1 MNDNLYY
8 VWIPRFA
15 YKIEEFYLGTNL
27 SNIPSSAIKIVFLKG
42 TTDYMSN
49 EEVIPPGYQV
59 HPAFKFYNS
68 ENEKVELP
76 GFWVAKHNV
85 NDVVDVIY
93 KAAGEGELSKNFI
106 VKFQSA
112 NVDDQSTDITV
123 ADIDITGD
131 LMVEFNVEGMS
142 SVGSYVTF
150 ELVIVNE
157 STDLYANGP
166 TLEVYNLAS
175 NQIVADNPETT
186 DWDESAGQQMDQN
199 SAGQYITSVWNQT
212 NPFYTITIT
221 KTSANDLGQI
231 APNGGTQTYQVK
243 IEMTA
248 VPSVQ
253 KTDNFTIKFITV

>member
-1 MNDNLYY
+1 M
-8 VWIPRFA
+8 RQ
-15 YKIEEFYLGTNL
+15 KR
-27 SNIPSSAIKIVFLKG
+27 
-42 TTDYMSN
+42 
-49 EEVIPPGYQV
+49 
-59 HPAFKFYNS
+59 KFYFCLLVVIAILS
-68 ENEKVELP
+68 LGI
-76 GFWVAKHNV
+76 GFAAISDTLVFTGTV
-85 NDVVDVIY
+85 QS
-93 KAAGEGELSKNFI
+93 AGEGELSKNFI
-106 VKFQSA
+106 VKFKSA
-112 NVDDQSTDITV
+112 DVDTKSTDITV
-123 ADIDITGD
+123 ADINITGD

-157 STDLYANGP
+157 SADLYANGP

-175 NQIVADNPETT
+175 NEIDALSV
-186 DWDESAGQQMDQN
+186 QMDQN

-231 APNGGTQTYQVK
+231 APNNGTQTYQVK

-253 KTDNFTIKFITV
+253 KTDNFTIKFIYEAGSYRYTG

>member
-1 MNDNLYY
+1 M
-8 VWIPRFA
+8 RQ
-15 YKIEEFYLGTNL
+15 KR
-27 SNIPSSAIKIVFLKG
+27 
-42 TTDYMSN
+42 
-49 EEVIPPGYQV
+49 
-59 HPAFKFYNS
+59 KFYFCLLVVIAILS
-68 ENEKVELP
+68 LGI
-76 GFWVAKHNV
+76 GFAAITDTLVFTGTV
-85 NDVVDVIY
+85 QS
-93 KAAGEGELSKNFI
+93 AGEGELSKNFI
-106 VKFQSA
+106 VKFESA
-112 NVDDQSTDITV
+112 DVDAKSTDITV
-123 ADIDITGD
+123 AGINITGD
-131 LMVEFNVEGMS
+131 LTVEFNVEGMS

-157 STDLYANGP
+157 SLDLYANGP

-175 NQIVADNPETT
+175 NEIVADNPETT
-186 DWDESAGQQMDQN
+186 DWDESAGQQMDKN

-253 KTDNFTIKFITV
+253 KTDNFTIKFIYEAGSYRYTG